1 MIHSEKCDHLEKF
14 TGKLSFLFNLMIDI
28 GEGPHLRPCSDLKI
42 SNILRY
48 KKKTNLTGF
57 EEKWGFFIYE

>member
-1 MIHSEKCDHLEKF
+1 
-14 TGKLSFLFNLMIDI
+14 MIDI